1 MFVKW
6 KHCMNLAVSKQQY
19 LPAIAMVE
27 FKWICSV
34 CTHTNTH
41 TFSQSPYLANRIWQ
55 ISKQTALG
63 TDWQTDGHTQPK
75 QIGQTRR
82 QRYAHIQ
89 QQREDLPLAHGCTHI
104 FGVYAHL
111 SAECKNATVSS
122 SSEPVSLYSCVTVI
136 SISVSLLCL
145 SHVSFFSALCHFTCA
160 AHVAAFPCWSHLF

>member
-1 MFVKW
+1 
-6 KHCMNLAVSKQQY
+6 MNL
-19 LPAIAMVE
+19 L
-27 FKWICSV
+27 SV
-34 CTHTNTH
+34 HTHKHTHTS
-41 TFSQSPYLANRIWQ
+41 SQSPYLANRIWQ

-111 SAECKNATVSS
+111 SAECKNVTVSS
-122 SSEPVSLYSCVTVI
+122 SSESVSLYSCVTVI

-145 SHVSFFSALCHFTCA
+145 SHVSFFFCTLPLYIRCSCRCIPTLI
-160 AHVAAFPCWSHLF
+160 AFILLILYSGDFCMCYY